1 MAPGGLIGRAGQ
13 LPWHEPEDLKHFKR
27 TTLGH
32 AVIMGRK
39 TFESIGRPLPGRTN
53 IVVSRSMSSIEG
65 VTVVG
70 DVESAL
76 GQCRVRGVEKAFIIG
91 GAQLYAAALA
101 VVDELIVTEINRPD
115 VTGDTYFPAWDRE
128 AWLVVNRSAAGPWD
142 VVTYR
147 RVGGQYSPGK
157 PGG

>member
-1 MAPGGLIGRAGQ
+1 VTTAIIVAMTPSGLIGRAGQ

-39 TFESIGRPLPGRTN
+39 TYESIGRPLPGRTN
-53 IVVSRSMSSIEG
+53 IVVSKSMPPMEG

-76 GQCRVRGVEKAFIIG
+76 EQCRVRGVEKAFVIG
-91 GAQLYAAALA
+91 GAQLYAAALPM
-101 VVDELIVTEINRPD
+101 VDELIVTEIDRSD

-128 AWLVVNRSAAGPWD
+128 AWSVVSRATAGPWD

-147 RVGGQYSPGK
+147 RVGR
-157 PGG
+157 